1 MSIARAGF
9 GLVVFALV
17 LLAGIG
23 GIQAQADQ
31 VKDFDTKYNETFTP
45 PNNSETYSV
54 GRDSLGDY
62 GDAVQVYNASGVE
75 ANQSNW
81 NWDPAVGN
89 LTIQDGPADLQN
101 ESSAT
106 ITYRYQQRSQREQQL
121 LSLAG
126 NGMRIATM
134 LVFLMG
140 TLLAVLTIRALS

>member
-23 GIQAQADQ
+23 GIQAQADE
-31 VKDFDTKYNETFTP
+31 VRDFDTRYNETFTP
-45 PNNSETYSV
+45 PNNSEVYSV
-54 GRDSLGDY
+54 QEDSLGDY
-62 GDAVQVYNASGVE
+62 GDAVQVYNGTGVE

-81 NWDPAVGN
+81 QWDEASGN

-101 ESSAT
+101 ESSAS
-106 ITYRYQQRSQREQQL
+106 ITYRYQQRSRTEEQL

-126 NGMRIATM
+126 SGMQIATM

-140 TLLAVLTIRALS
+140 TLLVILTIRTLS